1 MKTRVLRCLA
11 PFAIVALVAFQ
22 LAVDARPAAAA
33 AGAVIA
39 DVVLPL
45 GDDGTLWPVG
55 ISPSVAFDG
64 KYLYYAEYSGP
75 VLHRIDVPPPGAPT
89 EAANKVDMPIVGM
102 HAGVMSLA
110 YDRGRDM
117 FWAIGGDG
125 LSVYLLSKTGVGTLM
140 FTINATIDRPGYE
153 ATTFATETKL
163 AYDRSD
169 DTIWYSPDA
178 NARIFHY
185 QTYADILGTAQLVA
199 ATPYVDVS
207 VSPNDMVPQC
217 GYSIVS
223 GVAVGGDHLFLD
235 VAGCPY
241 YFEYSKTGT
250 KIGWF
255 PLIGTAAGDI
265 ECDNLSYS
273 VSVLWVKDAFSGRI
287 RAYEQPAAGACTFGG
302 GNAP

>member
-1 MKTRVLRCLA
+1 MKSRLLRCLS

-22 LAVDARPAAAA
+22 LAVGARPAAAA

-39 DVVLPL
+39 DVIVPF

-55 ISPSVAFDG
+55 IASSVAFDG
-64 KYLYYAEYSGP
+64 KYLYYTEYIGP
-75 VLHRIDVPPPGAPT
+75 ILHRIDVPPPGAPT
-89 EAANKVDMPIVGM
+89 EATNKIDMPIIGM

-140 FTINATIDRPGYE
+140 FTINATADRPGYQP
-153 ATTFATETKL
+153 TTYPTETKL
-163 AYDRSD
+163 AYDRTD

-178 NARIFHY
+178 NARVFHY
-185 QTYADILGTAQLVA
+185 QTFADMFGTAQLVA
-199 ATPYVDVS
+199 ATPFVDVS
-207 VSPNDMVPQC
+207 VPPNSMSPQC
-217 GYSIVS
+217 DYSIVS

-235 VAGCPY
+235 IAGCPY

-250 KIGWF
+250 KIGAF
-255 PLIGTAAGDI
+255 PLAGTSAGDI
-265 ECDNLSYS
+265 ECDNLSYG
-273 VSVLWVKDAFSGRI
+273 VSVLWVKDAWAGHI